1 MFLPSRVKSGGM
13 ANARKLL
20 LAAAA
25 LPAFAVGTP
34 ALAEAPTG
42 TVAPFAKTEA
52 IIGAP
57 SALAAILA
65 EQGAP
70 KRAAVAVRPASY
82 GFRSSG
88 YQVRDAVIRTGDL
101 DQDRRNMVSPAVHSG
116 KPDIF
121 GTVALEVGH
130 TPLDGK
136 WRSIEHSR
144 VSGSAASYAASLRDR
159 DETARADAINRYV
172 NARVHFIDD
181 SRRFGRGDVWASAGS
196 TLSSGRG
203 DCEDYA
209 IAKLAM
215 LRAAGFSDRDIYLV
229 MLRDLV
235 RRADHAVAVVRAGE
249 HMYVLDNGTDELLD
263 DVAVSDYRPILTFA
277 AGGTWTHG
285 YRISKAPVTVASADP
300 APVAPL
306 VPASGEDQRSRSAS
320 LLAFN
325 TGFNR

>member
-1 MFLPSRVKSGGM
+1 MFLPSPVKSGGM
-13 ANARKLL
+13 AYACKLL

-25 LPAFAVGTP
+25 LLAGAPAFA
-34 ALAEAPTG
+34 ESPT
-42 TVAPFAKTEA
+42 VSSADFAKSEA

-70 KRAAVAVRPASY
+70 RRVTVPVQPASY
-82 GFRSSG
+82 GLKGNGFEIRP
-88 YQVRDAVIRTGDL
+88 AVIRIGDV
-101 DQDRRNMVSPAVHSG
+101 VSPALHSG

-121 GTVALEVGH
+121 GTVALEVGR
-130 TPLDGK
+130 TPLDRK
-136 WRSIEHSR
+136 WRRVENSR
-144 VSGSAASYAASLRDR
+144 VSGSAAIYAASLRGR
-159 DETARADAINRYV
+159 DETAAVEAINRYV
-172 NARVHFIDD
+172 NRHVSFVDD
-181 SRRFGRGDVWASAGS
+181 SRRFGRGDVWASANA

-209 IAKLAM
+209 IAKLQM

-229 MLRDLV
+229 VLRDLV
-235 RRADHAVAVVRAGE
+235 RRADHAVAVVRTGE

-263 DVAVSDYRPILTFA
+263 DGAVSDYRPILTFA
-277 AGGTWTHG
+277 ANGTWTHG
-285 YRISKAPVTVASADP
+285 YRISRAPVTVASAGP
-300 APVAPL
+300 APLAPL
-306 VPASGEDQRSRSAS
+306 VPASAGDQRSRSAS

>member
-1 MFLPSRVKSGGM
+1 M
-13 ANARKLL
+13 AHARHLL

-25 LPAFAVGTP
+25 LPAFLAGAP
-34 ALAEAPTG
+34 AFAETSAPG
-42 TVAPFAKTEA
+42 LPAFAKTEA

-70 KRAAVAVRPASY
+70 KRAAVPVQPASY
-82 GFRSSG
+82 GFQGSRD
-88 YQVRDAVIRTGDL
+88 QVRDAVVRTGTL
-101 DQDRRNMVSPAVHSG
+101 SQASRSLVSAAVHSG

-121 GTVALEVGH
+121 GTVALEVGR

-136 WRSIEHSR
+136 WRRVEHSG
-144 VSGSAASYAASLRDR
+144 VSGAAAGYAASLRGR
-159 DETARADAINRYV
+159 DETARAEAINRYV
-172 NARVHFIDD
+172 NARVSFVDD
-181 SRRFGRGDVWASAGS
+181 SRRFGRGDVWASANS

-215 LRAAGFSDRDIYLV
+215 LRAAGFADRDIYLV
-229 MLRDLV
+229 VLRDLV
-235 RRADHAVAVVRAGE
+235 RRADHAVAVVRSGE

-285 YRISKAPVTVASADP
+285 YRVSRAPVTLASADP

-325 TGFNR
+325 TGFSR

>member
-1 MFLPSRVKSGGM
+1 MFLPSLGKSGCM
-13 ANARKLL
+13 AIAHKLL

-25 LPAFAVGTP
+25 LLSGAPAY
-34 ALAEAPTG
+34 AETS
-42 TVAPFAKTEA
+42 TDFAKSEA

-70 KRAAVAVRPASY
+70 PRAAVPVQPASY
-82 GFRSSG
+82 GLKAGG
-88 YQVRDAVIRTGDL
+88 YEIRDAVMRTGDL
-101 DQDRRNMVSPAVHSG
+101 VSPAVHSG

-130 TPLDGK
+130 TPLDRK
-136 WRSIEHSR
+136 WHRVEHSR
-144 VSGSAASYAASLRDR
+144 VTGSAASYAASLRGR
-159 DETARADAINRYV
+159 DETARAEAINRYV
-172 NARVHFIDD
+172 NGHVSFVDD
-181 SRRFGRGDVWASAGS
+181 SRRFGRGDVWASANS

-209 IAKLAM
+209 IAKLQM

-229 MLRDLV
+229 VLRDLV
-235 RRADHAVAVVRAGE
+235 RRADHAVAVVRTGE

-263 DVAVSDYRPILTFA
+263 DGDVSDYRPILTFA
-277 AGGTWTHG
+277 ASGTWTHG
-285 YRISKAPVTVASADP
+285 YRISKAPVTLASADP
-300 APVAPL
+300 APLAPL
-306 VPASGEDQRSRSAS
+306 VPASAEDQRSRSAS

-325 TGFNR
+325 TGFSR

>member
-1 MFLPSRVKSGGM
+1 MFLPSPVKSGGM

-25 LPAFAVGTP
+25 LLAGAPAFA
-34 ALAEAPTG
+34 ESPT
-42 TVAPFAKTEA
+42 VSSADFAKSEA

-70 KRAAVAVRPASY
+70 RRVTVPVQPASY
-82 GFRSSG
+82 GIGDIS
-88 YQVRDAVIRTGDL
+88 YEIRDAVIRTGELAPSSRDL
-101 DQDRRNMVSPAVHSG
+101 LSPAVHSG

-121 GTVALEVGH
+121 GTVALEVGR
-130 TPLDGK
+130 TPLDRK
-136 WRSIEHSR
+136 WRRVENSR
-144 VSGSAASYAASLRDR
+144 VSGSAAIYAASLRGR
-159 DETARADAINRYV
+159 DETAAVEAINRYV
-172 NARVHFIDD
+172 NRHVSFVDD
-181 SRRFGRGDVWASAGS
+181 SRRFGRGDVWASANA

-209 IAKLAM
+209 IAKLQM

-229 MLRDLV
+229 VLRDLV
-235 RRADHAVAVVRAGE
+235 RRADHAVAVVRTGE

-263 DVAVSDYRPILTFA
+263 DGAVSDYRPILTFA
-277 AGGTWTHG
+277 ANGTWTHG
-285 YRISKAPVTVASADP
+285 YRISRAPVTVASAGP
-300 APVAPL
+300 APLAPL
-306 VPASGEDQRSRSAS
+306 VPASAGDQRSRSAS